1 MTAAMASLHDI
12 FDHPRVRGCIGGDP
26 DPEGRCVVY
35 WMRRSQRALDNPALG
50 TAIATANRI
59 GKPVV
64 VFFCL
69 RPRHRHA
76 VLRHFA
82 FMIEGLAE
90 TARRLDR
97 RGIGFVMRSGAAA
110 SEFGRFCSEVRP
122 AIVVT
127 DENPLG
133 GADGWRRVFP
143 ANFRL
148 PMVAVDADVI
158 VPSALPGRE
167 HFAARTIRPVL
178 HRHLGDFLHPVG
190 NQPVRV
196 RWPRAVAVRGLDP
209 SCELTDSP
217 RLDRSIAPTPEIAG
231 GTSAALDTL
240 RRFIDERL
248 DGYAIRR
255 NCPELDGTSG
265 LSPYL
270 HFGQIGPHT
279 VALAAHDSE
288 APDEDRDA
296 FLEELIVR
304 RELAI
309 NFVRYNPRYRGIRSC
324 EPWALR
330 TLADHAR
337 DRRDY
342 LYSER
347 RLENAETHDELWN
360 AAQRQMVEAGWMHNR
375 MRMYWA
381 KKILEWSR
389 SPAVAYEIAVRL
401 NDRYELDGRD
411 PNGYAGVAWAIGGKH
426 DRAWGE
432 RPVFG
437 KIRYM
442 SGASTSRKFD
452 NRAYMEKW
460 SR

>member
-1 MTAAMASLHDI
+1 MASLYEI
-12 FDHPRVRGCIGGDP
+12 AESPRIRTCISGEP
-26 DPEGRCVVY
+26 DPAGRCVVY
-35 WMRRSQRALDNPALG
+35 WMRRAQRAFDNPALE
-50 TAIATANRI
+50 TAITTANLI

-64 VFFCL
+64 TFFGL
-69 RPRHRHA
+69 RTKHRYA
-76 VLRHFA
+76 ILRHFA

-97 RGIGFVMRSGAAA
+97 RGVGFVMRAAA
-110 SEFGRFCSEVRP
+110 RRVAVEFARFCMEVRP
-122 AIVVT
+122 ALVVT
-127 DENPLG
+127 DENPLRG
-133 GADGWRRVFP
+133 PDGWRRLLP
-143 ANFRL
+143 AGFRL
-148 PMVAVDADVI
+148 PLLAVDADVI

-167 HFAARTIRPVL
+167 HFAARTIRPTI
-178 HRHLGDFLHPVG
+178 HRHLGEFLRPVG
-190 NQPVRV
+190 NKAVRV
-196 RWPRAVAVRGLDP
+196 RWPRATTVRGLEP
-209 SCELTDSP
+209 SRELLDSL
-217 RLDRSIAPTPEIAG
+217 RLDRSIAPAPGIVA

-240 RRFIDERL
+240 RRFINERL
-248 DGYAIRR
+248 DGYATRR
-255 NCPELDGTSG
+255 NHPEIDGTSG

-270 HFGQIGPHT
+270 HFGHIGPHT
-279 VALAAHDSE
+279 VALAARDCD
-288 APDEDRDA
+288 APAADRDA

-309 NFVRYNPRYRGIRSC
+309 NFARFNPRYWNLESC

-330 TLADHAR
+330 TLGDHAR
-337 DRRDY
+337 DRRDH

-347 RLENAETHDELWN
+347 LLENAETHDELWN
-360 AAQRQMVEAGWMHNR
+360 AAQRQMTESGWMHNR

-381 KKILEWSR
+381 KKILEWSP
-389 SPAVAYEIAVRL
+389 SPAAAYEIAVRL

-432 RPVFG
+432 RPIFG

-452 NRAYMEKW
+452 SRAYIEKW
-460 SR
+460 LR